1 MKESNLRHRA
11 YQAMYVCCAGCGAVY
26 LYVSI
31 SPDSLSSPIF
41 QRSLARASEK

>member
-26 LYVSI
+26 PEVST
-31 SPDSLSSPIF
+31 SPNGLSSPIF
-41 QRSLARASEK
+41 QRSLARAAEK